1 MLLSVL
7 EMEGIYATGG
17 HSLFDHASLA
27 EFKYLAFPHYCM
39 LLDCESL
46 IHVDFIPLF
55 VLHVC
60 TGHLSTRC
68 EPASVWQTARTLKD
82 NY

>member
-1 MLLSVL
+1 MLSSVP

-17 HSLFDHASLA
+17 HSLFDHESLA
-27 EFKYLAFPHYCM
+27 EFKYLAFPHYCV

-55 VLHVC
+55 VIHVW
-60 TGHLSTRC
+60 HPRFPLSGIKKYST
-68 EPASVWQTARTLKD
+68 
-82 NY
+82 